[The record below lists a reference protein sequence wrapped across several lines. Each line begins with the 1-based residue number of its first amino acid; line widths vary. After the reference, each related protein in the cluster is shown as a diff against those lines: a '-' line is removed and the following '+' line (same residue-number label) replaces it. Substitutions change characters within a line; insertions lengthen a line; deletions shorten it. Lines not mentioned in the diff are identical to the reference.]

1 MKLKKLL
8 LSTLSVSIL
17 FSGLASPA
25 FANSINTNSGFYRSK
40 RTRNAYINLTAGQ
53 RQELDAMNTNN
64 NSQLTIKEVKNY
76 GKYRLPI
83 VKGQSYLYPFMDDR
97 NNNGMV
103 GENDKDAISSSNTGT
118 VENVAAIDEEITN
131 NDDQINE
138 LVDEMIEENEVDDSN
153 ELEKNPSEENIESPI
168 IDTGL
173 SEESLD
179 RLEESVKNAKQTIA
193 GAEILIQ
200 TMPKFAKE
208 HGDVINKLIQEQINR
223 VERGE
228 AILRSNGR

>member
-1 MKLKKLL
+1 
-8 LSTLSVSIL
+8 
-17 FSGLASPA
+17 
-25 FANSINTNSGFYRSK
+25 
-40 RTRNAYINLTAGQ
+40 
-53 RQELDAMNTNN
+53 
-64 NSQLTIKEVKNY
+64 
-76 GKYRLPI
+76 
-83 VKGQSYLYPFMDDR
+83 MDDR

-138 LVDEMIEENEVDDSN
+138 LVDDMIEENEIDDSN
-153 ELEKNPSEENIESPI
+153 ELEKNPSEENTESPI
-168 IDTGL
+168 IDIGL

-228 AILRSNGR
+228 AILRANGR

>member
-1 MKLKKLL
+1 MC
-8 LSTLSVSIL
+8 IRD
-17 FSGLASPA
+17 
-25 FANSINTNSGFYRSK
+25 RSR

-138 LVDEMIEENEVDDSN
+138 LVDDMIEENEVDDSN
-153 ELEKNPSEENIESPI
+153 ELEKNPSEENIESSI
-168 IDTGL
+168 IDIGL

-208 HGDVINKLIQEQINR
+208 HGQTINSLIANAQSIIAKAEK
-223 VERGE
+223 
-228 AILRSNGR
+228 ILANY